1 MKGIRRKA
9 VIALLIIICFIL
21 QCTVFQALSLAGI
34 SPNLLLIVTTSLGFM
49 RGEKEGMAVGFFCG
63 LLADIFF
70 GSLFGFYALLYMFL
84 GYGSGLFHM
93 MFYDEDIKL
102 PMIWIALSEL
112 VYGLSVYFFMFL
124 LRSRFDFGFYFAH
137 IILPELVYTVVV
149 TLVMYRLIRRLNR
162 MLERWEE
169 PPSEYPALSGKTGGT
184 DKHTEDFE

>member
-1 MKGIRRKA
+1 MRRKA
-9 VIALLIIICFIL
+9 VIAVLIILCFIL
-21 QCTVFQALSLAGI
+21 QCTVFQALALAGI

-63 LLADIFF
+63 LLTDIFF

-102 PMIWIALSEL
+102 PMVWIALSEL
-112 VYGLSVYFFMFL
+112 VYGLSVYFFMIL
-124 LRSRFDFGFYFAH
+124 MRSKIDFGFYFTH
-137 IILPELVYTVVV
+137 IILPELVYTVAL

-169 PPSEYPALSGKTGGT
+169 PPSEYSALSGRQSGL
-184 DKHTEDFE
+184 DKHTKDFE

>member
-1 MKGIRRKA
+1 MRRKA
-9 VIALLIIICFIL
+9 VIAVLIILCFIL
-21 QCTVFQALSLAGI
+21 QCTVFQALALAGI

-63 LLADIFF
+63 LLTDIFF

-102 PMIWIALSEL
+102 PMVWIALSEL

-124 LRSRFDFGFYFAH
+124 MRSKFDFGFYFTH
-137 IILPELVYTVVV
+137 IILPELVYTVAL
-149 TLVMYRLIRRLNR
+149 TLVMYRLIRRLNQMQGR
-162 MLERWEE
+162 CEV
-169 PPSEYPALSGKTGGT
+169 PPSEHSAL
-184 DKHTEDFE
+184 

>member
-169 PPSEYPALSGKTGGT
+169 PPSEYSALSGHPGGT

>member
-1 MKGIRRKA
+1 MRRKA
-9 VIALLIIICFIL
+9 VIAVLIILCFIL
-21 QCTVFQALSLAGI
+21 QCTVFQALALAGI

-63 LLADIFF
+63 LLTDIFF

-102 PMIWIALSEL
+102 PMVWIALSEL

-124 LRSRFDFGFYFAH
+124 MRSKFDFGFYFTH
-137 IILPELVYTVVV
+137 IILPELVYTVAL

-169 PPSEYPALSGKTGGT
+169 PPSEYSALSGRQSGLGG
-184 DKHTEDFE
+184 F

>member
-1 MKGIRRKA
+1 MRRKA
-9 VIALLIIICFIL
+9 VIAVLIILCFIL
-21 QCTVFQALSLAGI
+21 QCTVFQALALAGI

-63 LLADIFF
+63 LLTDIFF

-102 PMIWIALSEL
+102 PMVWIALSEL

-124 LRSRFDFGFYFAH
+124 MRSKFDFGFYFTH
-137 IILPELVYTVVV
+137 IILPELVYTVAL

-169 PPSEYPALSGKTGGT
+169 PPSECSALSGRQSGL

>member
-1 MKGIRRKA
+1 MRRKA
-9 VIALLIIICFIL
+9 VIAVLIILCFIL
-21 QCTVFQALSLAGI
+21 QCTVFQALALAGI

-63 LLADIFF
+63 LLTDIFF

-102 PMIWIALSEL
+102 PMVWIALSEL

-124 LRSRFDFGFYFAH
+124 MRSKFDFGFYFTH
-137 IILPELVYTVVV
+137 IILPELVYTVAL
-149 TLVMYRLIRRLNR
+149 TLVMYRMIRRLNR

-169 PPSEYPALSGKTGGT
+169 PPSEYSALSGRQSGR

>member
-1 MKGIRRKA
+1 MRRKA
-9 VIALLIIICFIL
+9 VIAVLIILCFIL
-21 QCTVFQALSLAGI
+21 QCTVFQALALAGI

-63 LLADIFF
+63 LLTDIFF

-102 PMIWIALSEL
+102 PMVWIALSEL

-124 LRSRFDFGFYFAH
+124 MRSKFDFGFYFTH
-137 IILPELVYTVVV
+137 IILPELVYTVAL

-169 PPSEYPALSGKTGGT
+169 PPSEYSALSGRQSGP